1 MELFIPLIRVTRV
14 VFDTK
19 ILNEV
24 NVKKILDL
32 SLKYSLYP
40 EYFNFI
46 YFVTQ
51 GMRSYY
57 YCSQKNYFT
66 PQNDIAS

>member
-1 MELFIPLIRVTRV
+1 MELFLPLIRVTRV

-19 ILNEV
+19 ILNEL
-24 NVKKILDL
+24 NVKKILAL

-40 EYFNFI
+40 EDFNFI

-57 YCSQKNYFT
+57 YSQKNYFT